1 MRILIECVR
10 EILSRE
16 ARTFML
22 KIKSHRG
29 TTQQTCKHSTNG
41 LTPKIARKL
50 PEEYRQRA
58 YRTNR
63 MIYEWHNKGV
73 TRTSACSRAVRNAM
87 RKGGAEF
94 QRQKVLTKA
103 AGNLSKEFLRTTDA
117 GRAQVQQTACT
128 GVKCNLM
135 DKERLGWE
143 CMLQLQEVKDRK
155 TQQPQREWGAQGMA
169 TLEST
174 GEELMGPG

>member
-135 DKERLGWE
+135 DKKRLGWE